1 MKKRLTVNVD
11 AELIASAKRH
21 ARERGVSLSSLV
33 EQSLRELATDGKRQ
47 TPDGDR
53 QLDSQAKKFKL
64 RGTDDGDAPESDPRD
79 VPKFELPPGDPPR
92 EGATSWAQ
100 RWAGALRGKLTPP
113 TGDDPRYEYLWY
125 KWRLYESDDDDQR
138 SPAEQEAAREAFL
151 KPWRRELDDGS
162 ASPTSDDRMASTRG
176 SLTPDRH

>member
-33 EQSLRELATDGKRQ
+33 EQSLRELSGGDGATADTAG
-47 TPDGDR
+47 
-53 QLDSQAKKFKL
+53 
-64 RGTDDGDAPESDPRD
+64 DDGGEQGYKARKRRLDQLEPLQPN
-79 VPKFELPPGDPPR
+79 PGAD
-92 EGATSWAQ
+92 TWAG
-100 RWAGALRGKLTPP
+100 RWAGTLRGKLTPP

-125 KWRLYESDDDDQR
+125 KWRLYESDDDDRR

-151 KPWRRELDDGS
+151 KRWRRELDDGS